1 MSRLLNLSDQSFEGS
16 DSGRGQPEAAQPKA
30 ALFSA
35 KQWSYLQNR
44 YHLTPRERQ
53 IAGLA
58 CRGRK
63 NSDIAD
69 DLHISAGTAKTHTR
83 NIYRK
88 VRVKSKMAM
97 LYKFL
102 TDLGR

>member
-1 MSRLLNLSDQSFEGS
+1 MSRLLNLSDHRFDDGDPVREKPQ
-16 DSGRGQPEAAQPKA
+16 AA
-30 ALFSA
+30 FSA
-35 KQWSYLQNR
+35 KQWAYLQSR

-58 CRGRK
+58 CRGCK
-63 NSDIAD
+63 NSDIAE
-69 DLHISAGTAKTHTR
+69 DLHISGGTAKTHTR

-88 VRVKSKMAM
+88 VRVKSKTEM
-97 LYKFL
+97 LYRFL

>member
-1 MSRLLNLSDQSFEGS
+1 MSQLSDLSDQNFEGG
-16 DSGRGQPEAAQPKA
+16 DSGRGQPET

-58 CRGRK
+58 CRGCK
-63 NSDIAD
+63 NSDIAV

-88 VRVKSKMAM
+88 VRVKSKTEM

-102 TDLGR
+102 TDLG